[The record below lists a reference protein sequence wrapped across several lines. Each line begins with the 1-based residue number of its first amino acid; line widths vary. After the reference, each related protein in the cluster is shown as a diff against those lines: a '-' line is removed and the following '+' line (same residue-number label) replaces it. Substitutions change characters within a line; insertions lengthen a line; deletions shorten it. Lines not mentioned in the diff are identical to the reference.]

1 MMINWQS
8 MFALAQLFPSLLSD
22 TPGRLSHPYDGKLGV
37 LQYVIGLILVYASFV
52 ALEGATLSL
61 LSKLSPIN
69 VRSIIINVG
78 TVSTFTCLIARILG
92 DAHIIAIDVSHKLI
106 NADLVN
112 ALVVPLMLLSIWIS
126 YLIKKNFF
134 ALT

>member
-1 MMINWQS
+1 MINWQS

-22 TPGRLSHPYDGKLGV
+22 THGRLNHPYDGKLGV
-37 LQYVIGLILVYASFV
+37 IQYVIGLILVYVNFV

-69 VRSIIINVG
+69 LRSIIVNVG
-78 TVSTFTCLIARILG
+78 TVATFTCLAARLLG
-92 DAHIIAIDVSHKLI
+92 NAHIVAIDVSHKLI
-106 NADLVN
+106 NTDIVN
-112 ALVVPLMLLSIWIS
+112 ALVVPLIMASVWIL

-134 ALT
+134 CLT